1 MTHALDSPPI
11 PNHLELE
18 AALEACCGGLMTL
31 QVARINLS
39 NADVDLKEAEEDISR
54 AIESLQRVIE
64 QLRAAGAG
72 AGAPTLA
79 LGFVIAPEDGR

>member
-11 PNHLELE
+11 PNHIQ

-31 QVARINLS
+31 QVARIHLS

-54 AIESLQRVIE
+54 AIESLQRVIA
-64 QLRAAGAG
+64 QLRAARAG
-72 AGAPTLA
+72 AKPATLA
-79 LGFVIAPEDGR
+79 LGFVVAAEDGR